1 MRGRA
6 EGGLKRL
13 DNREYAMAEKVA
25 VIGRGLVG
33 RAWSVGF
40 ARAGWDVAL
49 TGRPGTDPAPA
60 FAAIDRNLADLEKLG
75 EIPSAKQARARITA
89 AADLATALQGATI
102 AIENYPEDRAIK
114 RAVFTEMDRLAAR
127 DVILCSSASGITTTE
142 IASGLPGEARIVV
155 THPCNPPSFLR
166 VVELA
171 PAPFTAPAVVARCR
185 EIMESIGKSV
195 TLVKKEIEGFIL
207 NRLHIAL
214 VVEALRLVDQG
225 YVSAEDLE
233 KVVKDGVGPRWALM
247 GPFETL
253 DLNGSGFKTLL
264 GGGYGTLIKQLYSDR
279 PWRPEVIDQIQEAR
293 RKALPIDK
301 LDNRRAWRDR
311 YLMQIDQ
318 LKQKA
323 NAEVM

>member
-1 MRGRA
+1 
-6 EGGLKRL
+6 
-13 DNREYAMAEKVA
+13 MAKKVA
-25 VIGRGLVG
+25 VVGRGLVG

-49 TGRPGTDPAPA
+49 TGRPGTDPGAA
-60 FAAIDRNLADLEKLG
+60 FAAIDANLADLETLG
-75 EIPSAKQARARITA
+75 EIPSAKAVRERITA
-89 AADLATALQGATI
+89 TDDLGAALKGATLG
-102 AIENYPEDRAIK
+102 IENYPEDRAMK
-114 RAVFTEMDRLAAR
+114 RAIFAEMDRLTAP
-127 DVILCSSASGITTTE
+127 DTILCSSASGITTTE
-142 IASGLPGEARIVV
+142 IAKGLPGEGRIIV

-166 VVELA
+166 VVEIA
-171 PAPFTAPAVVARCR
+171 PAPFTDPQAVARCR

-253 DLNGSGFKTLL
+253 DLNGRNFKTLL
-264 GGGYGTLIKQLYSDR
+264 GGGFGTLIKQLYKDR
-279 PWRPEVIDQIQEAR
+279 PWSPDVVDVIEEAR
-293 RKALPIDK
+293 RGALAVEK
-301 LDNRRAWRDR
+301 LNARRAWRDR
-311 YLMQIDQ
+311 YLMQIDI

-323 NAEVM
+323 YAETM